1 MPSNVFLKFKKIWS
15 SNLCCSHIQIKF
27 TITILKCW
35 KIKTQ
40 NKLFKIRT
48 LDVDSSIQIWIQ
60 FPEQNKTKINRKVI
74 RNFKKEL
81 QTLNSYTLSFKKQV
95 LTHQEENDNNIAK
108 TARAFDINGKSLQR
122 WNNQRDVIL
131 KAVQNKRVRLLLY
144 IISKDFLLKT
154 KKFPDIT

>member
-1 MPSNVFLKFKKIWS
+1 M
-15 SNLCCSHIQIKF
+15 
-27 TITILKCW
+27 
-35 KIKTQ
+35 
-40 NKLFKIRT
+40 FKIRT
-48 LDVDSSIQIWIQ
+48 LDVDSSIQIRIQ

-122 WNNQRDVIL
+122 WNNQRDMIL
-131 KAVQNKRVRLLLY
+131 KAVQNKTVRLLLY